1 MVPAWRI
8 CWASARSRSIRF
20 FVAGWVLKRAWASLA
35 EKGEMMKA
43 TIPADLNGT
52 EQLSIKI
59 SCLKKPGTQMGIDE
73 IAFIP

>member
-1 MVPAWRI
+1 MIKVTV
-8 CWASARSRSIRF
+8 S
-20 FVAGWVLKRAWASLA
+20 
-35 EKGEMMKA
+35 
-43 TIPADLNGT
+43 ADLNGA

>member
-1 MVPAWRI
+1 MI
-8 CWASARSRSIRF
+8 
-20 FVAGWVLKRAWASLA
+20 
-35 EKGEMMKA
+35 KA
-43 TIPADLNGT
+43 TIPADLNGA